1 VAAQAKAVAL
11 GGHSANPISN
21 VGDGGVVALTPT
33 GAVLAVSKGKALVV
47 IRINQR
53 ISLEAR
59 EIAGYVVAHL

>member
-1 VAAQAKAVAL
+1 
-11 GGHSANPISN
+11 SANPISN